1 VVIALAC
8 VAVDVVS
15 GLVSAGAIEGW
26 YRSLA
31 KPAWTPTDWVFGPV
45 WTALYASLA
54 VAAGIVWFARDR
66 VDVCGPLG
74 YFGIL
79 LAATIGWSIFF
90 FGFRSPLL
98 GLLGVTVLW
107 TATVLT
113 AVEFFRVNKA
123 AGVLLVPYGLW
134 ISYAAVLNADILL
147 MNR

>member
-1 VVIALAC
+1 VCLA
-8 VAVDVVS
+8 VNVVS

-31 KPAWTPTDWVFGPV
+31 KPAWTPTEWVFGPV
-45 WTALYASLA
+45 WTALSASLV

-66 VDVCGPLG
+66 EDVCGPLG
-74 YFGIL
+74 YFAVL
-79 LAATIGWSIFF
+79 LAAMLAWSIFF

-98 GLLGVTVLW
+98 GLLDITVLW

-123 AGVLLVPYGLW
+123 AGVLLVPYLLW
-134 ISYAAVLNADILL
+134 ITYAAVLNADILL

>member
-1 VVIALAC
+1 VLIALAC
-8 VAVDVVS
+8 LAVLVVS

-31 KPAWTPTDWVFGPV
+31 KPAWTPAEWVFGPV
-45 WTALYASLA
+45 WTGLYASLA

-66 VDVCGPLG
+66 EDVCGPLG
-74 YFGIL
+74 YFGVL
-79 LAATIGWSIFF
+79 LAATLAWSIFF

-98 GLLGVTVLW
+98 GLLDLSVLW
-107 TATVLT
+107 AATALT
-113 AVEFFRVNKA
+113 AVEFFRVNKV
-123 AGVLLVPYGLW
+123 AGLLLVPYLLW